1 MKQNK
6 GDAGRGD
13 VVGRILKI
21 SPTNGTEVANQI
33 TLK

>member
-6 GDAGRGD
+6 GDAGMGD

-21 SPTNGTEVANQI
+21 SPRNRTEVANRI